1 LEFRKQFVTKFG
13 YLYSESN
20 QESEDRNEKRLI
32 SDEQAFAE
40 EFGWYPMLYVAA
52 GEQYLNIDK
61 VIESKAETFLTFM
74 NFYKRK
80 TELDTKRINNHKH

>member
-1 LEFRKQFVTKFG
+1 LEFREQFVKKFG

-20 QESEDRNEKRLI
+20 QESEDRNERRLI

-52 GEQYLNIDK
+52 GEQYLNISK
-61 VIESKAETFLTFM
+61 VIEQKAEEFLMFM

-80 TELDTKRINNHKH
+80 TELDTKRINNHK